1 MSSASE
7 PALVPLWP
15 NIAPNWDGK
24 VILTLPVRSN
34 FAECSWLARCA
45 AAPSACSGVSALAS
59 GEAQAARATIVNK
72 LARMRFIGLF
82 EYIGGVRPFP
92 SADRSRPAIRVARPG
107 DQSRGWGRSP
117 EPGVPPRGAAT
128 PPG

>member
-7 PALVPLWP
+7 PALLPLWP

-45 AAPSACSGVSALAS
+45 SAPSACSGVSALAS
-59 GEAQAARATIVNK
+59 GEAQAARAIIVSK

-82 EYIGGVRPFP
+82 EYIGGDRALP
-92 SADRSRPAIRVARPG
+92 SGDRWLPAILVARAG
-107 DQSRGWGRSP
+107 HRLLGRAP
-117 EPGVPPRGAAT
+117 LEEKR
-128 PPG
+128 